1 MSVRR
6 IMAHICA
13 LFSGDQTCSLILQ
26 RGQTVNAGGLPA
38 KDDKE
43 SERVG
48 TRRSSLSFFTYMKPL
63 SETPSRQAA
72 FSRVNHRLTPRSKTL
87 LDRTPSAP
95 SDAQCGRFD
104 ALASNWLPLCT
115 GDPIMNMRTLLMTTA
130 LACTAF
136 AGFAQA
142 NDTSSSQA
150 VPYHYGMPLNVGKV
164 ISMTEPSTLDCEVVT
179 ADMKYID
186 STSGKPAEITYRK
199 LSDACSYQS

>member
-1 MSVRR
+1 
-6 IMAHICA
+6 
-13 LFSGDQTCSLILQ
+13 
-26 RGQTVNAGGLPA
+26 
-38 KDDKE
+38 
-43 SERVG
+43 
-48 TRRSSLSFFTYMKPL
+48 
-63 SETPSRQAA
+63 
-72 FSRVNHRLTPRSKTL
+72 
-87 LDRTPSAP
+87 
-95 SDAQCGRFD
+95 
-104 ALASNWLPLCT
+104 
-115 GDPIMNMRTLLMTTA
+115 MNMRTLLMTTA

-186 STSGKPAEITYRK
+186 STSGRPAEITYRK